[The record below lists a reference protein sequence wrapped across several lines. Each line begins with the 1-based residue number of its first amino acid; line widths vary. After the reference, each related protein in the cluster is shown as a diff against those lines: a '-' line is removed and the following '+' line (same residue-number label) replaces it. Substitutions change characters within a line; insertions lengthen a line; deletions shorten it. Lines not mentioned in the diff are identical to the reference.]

1 MSSSS
6 HLPLTSTLIIVAA
19 LAGGGIATSTL
30 VTLPATVNAASDA
43 DATPVYTDFS
53 TFKPIA
59 GPITVVTPGATPT
72 APPEKISANGHDY
85 FYNYTSGKRLL
96 YLPIAQ
102 AYQPNLA
109 HIKSLV
115 DTALQ
120 QKSSQHDDTVA
131 RIAASDLAKAIQADS
146 VLRPDNTANNKA
158 FTDAGLVAKGGSV
171 ETFNPDPSAVKW
183 TDEVVANHIT
193 ASFPKGA
200 TSYGLAI
207 GRLPSGEFV
216 AYINSAAKPTVS
228 SQDTYTVSYKT
239 LDGKSLKPDDQVA
252 SDKIAVLP
260 FPDFSYIYWK
270 KDDAAH
276 TVTMYYQP
284 ADGAY
289 QPEMSDVT
297 DTFYRLLNKER
308 ANKGLAPLNLDPQ
321 LQNAA
326 QQTASADANQLAN
339 PQNPRTVTPADRS
352 APDTNLITL
361 SSAIIPF
368 EHDEGEGAEDLV
380 ATGILQLDDRPG
392 TLNLDDLYQPD
403 VTAVGF
409 GATMGQD
416 WHMYYTIRLSE
427 KKNAST
433 NENPADD
440 PSQSASDPA
449 TKNDQAGVPP
459 TADKQADAPSSPA
472 PQKTNV
478 APSADNAKH
487 KEQNTSK
494 DLPETGNRVFEKGGI
509 VGFLMLLATLGLGM
523 VQKMRSKR
531 F

>member
-1 MSSSS
+1 
-6 HLPLTSTLIIVAA
+6 
-19 LAGGGIATSTL
+19 
-30 VTLPATVNAASDA
+30 
-43 DATPVYTDFS
+43 
-53 TFKPIA
+53 
-59 GPITVVTPGATPT
+59 
-72 APPEKISANGHDY
+72 
-85 FYNYTSGKRLL
+85 
-96 YLPIAQ
+96 
-102 AYQPNLA
+102 
-109 HIKSLV
+109 
-115 DTALQ
+115 
-120 QKSSQHDDTVA
+120 
-131 RIAASDLAKAIQADS
+131 
-146 VLRPDNTANNKA
+146 
-158 FTDAGLVAKGGSV
+158 
-171 ETFNPDPSAVKW
+171 
-183 TDEVVANHIT
+183 
-193 ASFPKGA
+193 
-200 TSYGLAI
+200 
-207 GRLPSGEFV
+207 
-216 AYINSAAKPTVS
+216 
-228 SQDTYTVSYKT
+228 
-239 LDGKSLKPDDQVA
+239 
-252 SDKIAVLP
+252 
-260 FPDFSYIYWK
+260 
-270 KDDAAH
+270 
-276 TVTMYYQP
+276 MYYQP

-361 SSAIIPF
+361 SSDTIPF

-392 TLNLDDLYQPD
+392 TLNLDDFYQPD

-416 WHMYYTIRLSE
+416 GHMYYTIRLSE
-427 KKNAST
+427 KKNSST

-440 PSQSASDPA
+440 PSQSASDRA

-459 TADKQADAPSSPA
+459 MADKQANAQSSPT
-472 PQKTNV
+472 PQKTN
-478 APSADNAKH
+478 ATPSADNAKH

-509 VGFLMLLATLGLGM
+509 VGFLMLLATFGLGM
-523 VQKMRSKR
+523 VQKLRSKR